1 MEGADHRT
9 LRFLDGEQRKY
20 GRKRRMDVHDIVT
33 SPPKHMAHL
42 TPQSEPNGYARLRS
56 VAVDRLTSAKPND
69 VWLFLRALDVRRDDV
84 DVMSAT
90 TGLASEEM
98 HVLADTPEVRIVVL
112 RHQRD
117 AE

>member
-1 MEGADHRT
+1 
-9 LRFLDGEQRKY
+9 
-20 GRKRRMDVHDIVT
+20 
-33 SPPKHMAHL
+33 
-42 TPQSEPNGYARLRS
+42 
-56 VAVDRLTSAKPND
+56 
-69 VWLFLRALDVRRDDV
+69 LFLRALDVRRDDI

-112 RHQRD
+112 RHQRN